1 MDCFIIFQ
9 DLLENGLKARFSG
22 TCSECNEPIRKGRE
36 IAQNSHGKWVH
47 KACSDVEEE
56 LP

>member
-9 DLLENGLKARFSG
+9 GLLENGLKARFSG

-36 IAQNSHGKWVH
+36 ISQNSQGKWVH
-47 KACSDVEEE
+47 KARSDVEEE